1 MRLLKCYRLKKYM
14 VCELSRFRTQLAK
27 KESQG
32 PDLPYPEWSDEEERL
47 VI

>member
-32 PDLPYPEWSDEEERL
+32 RICLILSSLMKRQEW
-47 VI
+47 